1 MMWRKRNS
9 HALLVGMQAGAATV
23 ENRMDV
29 PQKIKMQ
36 LPYDPV
42 IPLLGIYL
50 KKTKTLGTPGWL
62 SQLSV

>member
-42 IPLLGIYL
+42 IPLPSIYP
-50 KKTKTLGTPGWL
+50 KKMKTLI
-62 SQLSV
+62 